1 VHSYPFCWRSD
12 TPLIYRAIPSWYVGF
27 FHSSSHTL
35 THTSYTHTHRYVRVT
50 SIKERLLENN
60 KKTYWVPNHVK
71 EKRFHL
77 WLENARDWSVS
88 RNRYWGTPLPIWVNE
103 DYSEMVCVG
112 SIKELEELTGTKVK
126 DLHRESVD
134 HLVIQGKTGPL
145 RRVDEVCSRFSL
157 KTQ

>member
-1 VHSYPFCWRSD
+1 M
-12 TPLIYRAIPSWYVGF
+12 L
-27 FHSSSHTL
+27 TL
-35 THTSYTHTHRYVRVT
+35 EITYRYVRVT

-112 SIKELEELTGTKVK
+112 SIKELEELTGTKVT

-145 RRVDEVCSRFSL
+145 RRVDEVGLRYFRFSQ
-157 KTQ
+157 TQ